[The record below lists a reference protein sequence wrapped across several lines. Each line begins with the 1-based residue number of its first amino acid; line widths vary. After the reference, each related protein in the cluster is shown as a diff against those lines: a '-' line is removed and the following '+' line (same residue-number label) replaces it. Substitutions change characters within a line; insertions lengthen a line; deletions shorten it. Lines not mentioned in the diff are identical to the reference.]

1 MEVISIAQDAQG
13 AAVVIPWLEQAGT
26 TFRTLVDQHN
36 ELGKAFSLKYV
47 PVAVI
52 VDADGRLVR
61 PITGVNIGDDGFRAE
76 LEAWATT
83 GDVPA
88 AWRATEAP
96 EHRQLS
102 QAEREADARLQLA
115 LVLLEMQR
123 AEEALEQL
131 RLAVKADPGN
141 WLIRK
146 QMWAIET
153 PGAFY
158 HGPVDYAWQ
167 KAQQQLEDEGFLRQ
181 ELR

>member
-1 MEVISIAQDAQG
+1 MISIAQDAQG
-13 AAVVIPWLEQAGT
+13 PAVVRPWLEKAGT

-36 ELGKAFSLKYV
+36 ELGKAFLLKYV

-88 AWRATEAP
+88 AWRDTEAP
-96 EHRQLS
+96 EHRPLS
-102 QAEREADARLQLA
+102 QGEREADARLQLA

-123 AEEALEQL
+123 TKEALEQL
-131 RLAVKADPGN
+131 RLAVQADPEN

-158 HGPVDYAWQ
+158 DGPVDYAWQ
-167 KAQQQLEDEGFLRQ
+167 KAQRQREDEGFLRQ
-181 ELR
+181 